1 MIARIKNVFKQ
12 WRSNRQHL
20 RELTIKLEAL
30 TDPTFLD
37 RAMFGEKHM
46 TVNQMFEY
54 AFRNGKL

>member
-1 MIARIKNVFKQ
+1 VIARIKNVFKQ

-37 RAMFGEKHM
+37 RALHGEWKL
-46 TVNQMFEY
+46 N
-54 AFRNGKL
+54 NGIHENCRCAIQL